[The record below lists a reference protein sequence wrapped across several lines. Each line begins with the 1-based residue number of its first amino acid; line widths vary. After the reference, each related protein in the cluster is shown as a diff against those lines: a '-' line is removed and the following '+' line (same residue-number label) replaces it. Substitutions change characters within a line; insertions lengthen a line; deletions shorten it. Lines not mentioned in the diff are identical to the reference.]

1 MVLELNLTKPAGR
14 LALAMGAFAGGLL
27 LLALIVS
34 RFVIGTLADYRIAVT
49 RDMLRVPVEYFP
61 GSARLNARLASAE
74 LSQSDRDLGRA
85 ESHAQRAVNLSPHDY
100 RFRLTLATI
109 KEAGGDRAAAEESLK
124 SASALASNYW
134 SVHYRLGN
142 LLVREGKLTESLD
155 EFRIAVIINRELLA
169 GTLDL
174 VWRASGGDVN
184 AVQAVSGNDPRT
196 RLALAQFLLKVSRP
210 AEAAS
215 IFSSIDRRD
224 RIASSRESSAFL
236 DTLIAAGKL
245 ETARDLLS
253 DLAGS
258 DRQSAPIWNGS
269 FESDIAK
276 DFAQFEWSLGRTEY
290 ARLAIDETVARS
302 GSRSLRIDFAG
313 QDTTRL
319 DNEVKQMVL
328 LRPGARYRLECYAK
342 TSGFETPEGPRV
354 VVTGSASPVWIAASE
369 PVARG
374 SSDWQRLT
382 VDFVAPENANGA
394 FVSVKRKPKFSY
406 DEPTRG
412 TVWFDDFSIREHSK

>member
-1 MVLELNLTKPAGR
+1 
-14 LALAMGAFAGGLL
+14 MGAIAGGLL
-27 LLALIVS
+27 LVALVVS
-34 RFVIGTLADYRIAVT
+34 RFVIGTLANHRIPAT
-49 RDMLRVPVEYFP
+49 RDTLRVPVEYFP

-74 LSQSDRDLGRA
+74 LSASDRDLELA
-85 ESHAQRAVNLSPHDY
+85 ESHAQRAVNLSPYDY

-124 SASALASNYW
+124 SASALAPNYW

-142 LLVREGKLTESLD
+142 LLVREGKLTQSLD
-155 EFRIAVIINRELLA
+155 EFRIAASINRELLA

-184 AVQAVSGNDPRT
+184 AVQAVCGNDPRT
-196 RLALAQFLLKVSRP
+196 RLALAHFLLKVSRA

-224 RIASSRESSAFL
+224 RIALSRESSAFL

-245 ETARDLLS
+245 ETARDLLT

-258 DRQSAPIWNGS
+258 DRQAPIWNGS
-269 FESDIAK
+269 FEADIAK

-290 ARLAIDETVARS
+290 ARLAIDETVART

-313 QDTTRL
+313 QDTTSL
-319 DNEVKQMVL
+319 DNEVKQRMA
-328 LRPGARYRLECYAK
+328 LRPGVRYTLECYAK
-342 TSGFETPEGPRV
+342 TSGLETPEGPRV
-354 VVTGSASPVWIAASE
+354 VVTGGASPVWIAASE
-369 PVARG
+369 PVAQG
-374 SSDWQRLT
+374 STDWQRLT
-382 VDFVAPENANGA
+382 VDFVAPESASGA

-412 TVWFDDFSIREHSK
+412 TVWFDDFSIREQ